1 LMAALVA
8 RLSFLGRWRV
18 PQLVDHF
25 LDGLTPLARP
35 RALGLALLSTALS
48 WALSTLAGYVLM
60 LAIWD
65 TADFATTCLFIAAAS
80 LAIAVPAVPGN
91 IGTYELS
98 ILLALQATGY
108 GEPASTASAFAIL
121 VHATN
126 LVVYAV
132 LGVLGFV
139 QEGISLGQLSQGVKG
154 MQSSMQAEAKG

>member
-1 LMAALVA
+1 
-8 RLSFLGRWRV
+8 
-18 PQLVDHF
+18 
-25 LDGLTPLARP
+25 
-35 RALGLALLSTALS
+35 LS
-48 WALSTLAGYVLM
+48 WALSAAAGYVLM
-60 LAIWD
+60 LAVWD

-121 VHATN
+121 VHAAN

-132 LGVLGFV
+132 LGVLGFM

-154 MQSSMQAEAKG
+154 